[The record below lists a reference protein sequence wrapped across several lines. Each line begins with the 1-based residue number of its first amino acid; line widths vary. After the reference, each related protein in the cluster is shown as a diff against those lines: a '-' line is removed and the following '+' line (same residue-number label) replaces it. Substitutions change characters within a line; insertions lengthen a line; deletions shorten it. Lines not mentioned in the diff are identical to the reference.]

1 VRDELG
7 ATPRGLYS
15 MHEPE
20 SKFITI
26 CIVNK
31 DMLEHFV
38 TEFARLG
45 SGVDNKFIWG
55 ICNEKVEKIT
65 KLKAYLT

>member
-1 VRDELG
+1 
-7 ATPRGLYS
+7 